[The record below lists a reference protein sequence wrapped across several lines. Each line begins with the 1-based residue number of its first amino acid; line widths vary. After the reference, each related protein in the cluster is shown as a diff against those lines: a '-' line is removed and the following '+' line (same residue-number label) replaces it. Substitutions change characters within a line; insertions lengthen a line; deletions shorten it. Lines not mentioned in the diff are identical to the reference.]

1 MRKEAILLTG
11 SAGFIGTNLT
21 KYFLNKKEIVIGID
35 NFKLGKK
42 KNIEIFLEDANFFFF
57 KLEISNLNKLSS
69 KYVPGYFFGLNIN
82 L

>member
-21 KYFLNKKEIVIGID
+21 KYFLSKKEIVIGID

-42 KNIEIFLEDANFFFF
+42 KNIEIFLEDANFFF
-57 KLEISNLNKLSS
+57 LN
-69 KYVPGYFFGLNIN
+69 
-82 L
+82 

>member
-21 KYFLNKKEIVIGID
+21 KYFLSKKEIVIGID

-42 KNIEIFLEDANFFFF
+42 KNI
-57 KLEISNLNKLSS
+57 
-69 KYVPGYFFGLNIN
+69 
-82 L
+82 